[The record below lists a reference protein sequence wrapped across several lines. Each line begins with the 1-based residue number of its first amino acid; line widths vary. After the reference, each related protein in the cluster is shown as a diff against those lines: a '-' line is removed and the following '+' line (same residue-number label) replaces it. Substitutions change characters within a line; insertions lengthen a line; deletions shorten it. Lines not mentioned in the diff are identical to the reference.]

1 MCPSL
6 YLDLLYLSQESFGN
20 ILSIFSRVVVSFAY
34 LLPSPDPTLLLLEL
48 FVILGLNWTPALA
61 LLLDFSSLWLNY
73 FYLGLSIMPTKKHD
87 YTSSHYV
94 KPPSLLLKKLSKS
107 ST

>member
-6 YLDLLYLSQESFGN
+6 YLDLLYLSQGFFGN
-20 ILSIFSRVVVSFAY
+20 ILSIFSRVVISFAY
-34 LLPSPDPTLLLLEL
+34 LLPPRPNVVVVGTLCHSWIEL
-48 FVILGLNWTPALA
+48 DSSLA